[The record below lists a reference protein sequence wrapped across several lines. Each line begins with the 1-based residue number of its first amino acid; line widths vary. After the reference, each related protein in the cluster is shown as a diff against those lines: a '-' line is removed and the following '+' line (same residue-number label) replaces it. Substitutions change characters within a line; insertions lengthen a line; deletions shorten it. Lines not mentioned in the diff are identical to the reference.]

1 MPAITIGKV
10 SISLLSHS
18 NNSSNPRKDSG
29 GPGSAGSRAPARPV
43 QPAMKANMT
52 IMYSIVPYL
61 VNENLR
67 LTPKSVVVVGYE
79 LDEMSGIV
87 CLRSKKKLIFS
98 I

>member
-1 MPAITIGKV
+1 MP
-10 SISLLSHS
+10 ISLLSHS
-18 NNSSNPRKDSG
+18 NNSSSPTKESG
-29 GPGSAGSRAPARPV
+29 GPGSAGISAPAIPM
-43 QPAMKANMT
+43 QPATMASMT
-52 IMYSIVPYL
+52 IMYSNVSYL

-98 I
+98 IWL